1 MNRISKR
8 SAVMVA
14 ALLVATCLHVIVTAA
29 APAAFQGIFKLSHEV
44 LWGNAVLPAGEY
56 FLRVEYSGPATLVTI
71 GEAKT
76 GKTIDFLVSVASEG
90 NKDGKRES
98 ALLIGIRDGQ
108 ATVHS
113 LKLNQLHTVLIF
125 DPVLAH
131 NRGIELAGRTQAVP
145 LIALKK

>member
-44 LWGNAVLPAGEY
+44 RWGNAVLPAGEY

-76 GKTIDFLVSVASEG
+76 RETIAFFVSVASEG
-90 NKDGKRES
+90 NKDGKGES
-98 ALLIGIRDGQ
+98 ALLIGVRDGQ

-113 LKLNQLHTVLIF
+113 LKLNQLNTVLIF

-131 NRGIELAGRTQAVP
+131 DRVIELAGRTQAVP

>member
-8 SAVMVA
+8 SAAMLA
-14 ALLVATCLHVIVTAA
+14 ALLAATCLHVIMAAA

-44 LWGNAVLPAGEY
+44 RWGKAILPSGEY
-56 FLRVEYSGPATLVTI
+56 LLRVEYSGPATLVTI

-76 GKTIDFLVSVASEG
+76 GKTMAFLVSVASEG
-90 NKDGKRES
+90 NKDEKEES
-98 ALLIGIRDGQ
+98 VLLIGIRNGQ

-131 NRGIELAGRTQAVP
+131 DRGIELAGRTQAVP
-145 LIALKK
+145 VVALKK

>member
-8 SAVMVA
+8 SAVTVA

-44 LWGNAVLPAGEY
+44 SCGKAVLPAGEY
-56 FLRVEYSGPATLVTI
+56 LLRVEYSGPATLVTI

-76 GKTIDFLVSVASEG
+76 GKTIAFLVSVASEV
-90 NKDGKRES
+90 NKDGKGES

-131 NRGIELAGRTQAVP
+131 DRGIELAGRTQAVP

>member
-8 SAVMVA
+8 SAVMAA
-14 ALLVATCLHVIVTAA
+14 ALLVSTCLHVIVTAA

-44 LWGNAVLPAGEY
+44 SWGKAVLPAGEY
-56 FLRVEYSGPATLVTI
+56 LLRVEYSGPATLVTI

-90 NKDGKRES
+90 NKDGKGES

-131 NRGIELAGRTQAVP
+131 DRGIELAGRTQAVP

>member
-76 GKTIDFLVSVASEG
+76 GETIAFFVSVASEG
-90 NKDGKRES
+90 NKDGKGES
-98 ALLIGIRDGQ
+98 ALLIGIRNGR

-113 LKLNQLHTVLIF
+113 LKLNQLHAVLIF

-131 NRGIELAGRTQAVP
+131 DRGIELAGRTQAVP

>member
-44 LWGNAVLPAGEY
+44 IWGKTVLPAGEY
-56 FLRVEYSGPATLVTI
+56 LLRVEYSGPATLVTI

-76 GKTIDFLVSVASEG
+76 GETIAFLVSVGSEG
-90 NKDGKRES
+90 NKDGKGES

-113 LKLNQLHTVLIF
+113 LKLNRLHTVLIF

-131 NRGIELAGRTQAVP
+131 HRGIELAGRTQAVP